1 MIIDSYS
8 NDLGKSLAKIHR
20 HTYTFVRAPKAGTQ
34 AGNTSLLSGHIA
46 KGDPVSLS
54 IEPDLL
60 CLSRGF
66 VTDLTSSSIT
76 IGVTYVIDT
85 DALLAR
91 TEHRKHAM
99 SEDGNKVLFRIDKD
113 EMTSGMMRMRT
124 NLANLF
130 FAGGDEKRRRLIVDL
145 DPPQFEDARSPLP
158 EEIPSS
164 LNADQTKAMEQV
176 MTARDYALILGM
188 PGTGKTTTIAEIIKA
203 LVQRGKSVLL
213 TSYTHSAVDT
223 ILMKLLNADFG
234 MLRLGNIDKVGRRPT
249 NSQAKKQAHSLRS
262 TQTFST

>member
-1 MIIDSYS
+1 MVIKSYS

-20 HTYTFVRAPKAGTQ
+20 HAYTFERASHAGTQ
-34 AGNTSLLSGHIA
+34 SDRSLLSGHIA

-66 VTDLTSSSIT
+66 VIDLTSSTIT
-76 IGVTYVIDT
+76 IGVTYVIDV

-91 TEHRKHAM
+91 TRHRHRATGG
-99 SEDGNKVLFRIDKD
+99 DRDDQVVFRIDKD
-113 EMTSGMMRMRT
+113 EMASGMMRMRN
-124 NLANLF
+124 NLAQLF
-130 FAGGDEKRRRLIVDL
+130 YVEGDEKRRKLIVDL
-145 DPPQFEDARSPLP
+145 APPQYEDARAPRP

-164 LNADQTKAMEQV
+164 LNEDQRQAMEKV
-176 MTARDYALILGM
+176 MTAQDYALILGM

-203 LVQRGKSVLL
+203 LVERGKTVLL

-223 ILMKLLNADFG
+223 ILMKLLNAEFP
-234 MLRLGNIDKVGRRPT
+234 MLRLGNIDKV
-249 NSQAKKQAHSLRS
+249 SASALL
-262 TQTFST
+262 